1 MMLHHDEGY
10 QKDVGDPKAMD
21 AVLTE
26 LKQYPDRLARY
37 LLLHEVAKRPGFSGN
52 FPLELEIFCL
62 CFTTVK
68 RSCCVYIGMCVCM
81 TA

>member
-26 LKQYPDRLARY
+26 LKQHPDRLARY
-37 LLLHEVAKRPGFSGN
+37 LLLHM
-52 FPLELEIFCL
+52 
-62 CFTTVK
+62 
-68 RSCCVYIGMCVCM
+68 RSRRDLICKNLFGAWVLLSLLHHCQERLP
-81 TA
+81 